1 MKQWVV
7 GGDMPCQTG
16 LSVAS
21 YRPVWYCQAMAAR
34 TPAPERR
41 SARERLL
48 AAAQELFY
56 KEGINTV
63 GIDRVIEHAGVAKSS
78 LYDCFGSKEGLIRA
92 YLTGRHEAR
101 QKRLQ
106 ERLAQYDNP
115 RDRLLGVFDV
125 MAEVAVES
133 NFGGCAFIR
142 ASAEARAGSGVK
154 SVCNESRSWIRALF
168 TDLAREAGAADPE
181 RLAAQLVLLYDGA
194 SVSAQMDHDASA
206 AASARAAA
214 ALMLDAAIAGSSL
227 SAHDHVA

>member
-1 MKQWVV
+1 
-7 GGDMPCQTG
+7 
-16 LSVAS
+16 
-21 YRPVWYCQAMAAR
+21 MAAR
-34 TPAPERR
+34 TSTSERR
-41 SARERLL
+41 SARERIL

-63 GIDRVIEHAGVAKSS
+63 GIDRVIEHAGVAKAS

-92 YLTGRHEAR
+92 YLTARHEAR

-154 SVCNESRSWIRALF
+154 SVCSESRSWVRALF

-214 ALMLDAAIAGSSL
+214 ALMLDAAVAGSSL
-227 SAHDHVA
+227 SAKTSALSLRA